1 MVLLPCVR
9 GYRGSATALNF
20 GERGFPGLSKRQ
32 RLERGLMESRMF
44 SAFNSNNTSNAA
56 AALKQAQQQQQCRS
70 TCDMDVDDR
79 GGGLMSKLART
90 GDSSTLF
97 MSSGSQQQHAE
108 SDLRMLQMTSG
119 SGALGSLVRSNS
131 MLSDGR
137 LGCSPTNS
145 TASDGGALLA
155 PPHEAPSLL
164 SADHMRLGA
173 RSDSVASVYDG
184 MSARSLYYHPHSV
197 YTSLQAHPSGLPL
210 AMSGNMGMHTNVDDN
225 RPRAQVLFTPGQLR
239 ELQHQALVLK
249 YIMNGVNVPA
259 ELVNPI
265 RSSITGL
272 TAISAGSPHPNLA
285 WGGYRL
291 GFGSNA
297 DPEPGRCRRT
307 DGKKWR
313 CSRDVVPDQKY
324 CERHIHR
331 GRHRARKPTDSQQT
345 GSSPG
350 VSITSASSPSGVSS
364 VTLAATRAPSGIL
377 STVAVSTQHQQQQQQ
392 QQQSPNQLGIR
403 QYSTGNSPSASGL
416 SVGSSI
422 TASQY
427 NPMPLHSSGTTAL
440 SSKDYRYISGITRS
454 DLDLGAE
461 QMLFAEATGSSR
473 AIAQDFQ
480 AMNHHGLTMLSSINN
495 SWRTASMQQSRAPSP
510 SPPQQALKSSSPSI
524 MQYNSP
530 QLRTLLGQEFSLM
543 SAEANAVGLQ
553 SMAPH
558 NQQHHHSFLGG
569 GFGSVEAVSSVGRE
583 PESQP
588 LRHFFDDWP
597 RSKDAS
603 TLSWSDVEDEKPNR
617 NSSTT
622 QLSISI
628 PISSS
633 DFNATGSPPGK
644 LKLSP
649 LKLSMSRAGE
659 DDIPLGVELG
669 VGMGLGINEDRH
681 RHHQANWI
689 PIAWETPVGGPLAEV
704 LQSSTPRASKN
715 SGLNLMTEG
724 WEESP
729 RDSPR
734 IGSSPRDRE
743 GAGRVTGTGVLDA
756 SKGVD

>member
-1 MVLLPCVR
+1 M
-9 GYRGSATALNF
+9 
-20 GERGFPGLSKRQ
+20 
-32 RLERGLMESRMF
+32 
-44 SAFNSNNTSNAA
+44 
-56 AALKQAQQQQQCRS
+56 QAGGGVAEQEMMLVSSMMMQQQQG
-70 TCDMDVDDR
+70 M
-79 GGGLMSKLART
+79 
-90 GDSSTLF
+90 
-97 MSSGSQQQHAE
+97 
-108 SDLRMLQMTSG
+108 RM
-119 SGALGSLVRSNS
+119 
-131 MLSDGR
+131 GR
-137 LGCSPTNS
+137 
-145 TASDGGALLA
+145 A
-155 PPHEAPSLL
+155 
-164 SADHMRLGA
+164 
-173 RSDSVASVYDG
+173 
-184 MSARSLYYHPHSV
+184 
-197 YTSLQAHPSGLPL
+197 
-210 AMSGNMGMHTNVDDN
+210 
-225 RPRAQVLFTPGQLR
+225 FTPGQLR

-249 YIMNGVNVPA
+249 YIMNGVNVPQ
-259 ELVNPI
+259 ELVTPI
-265 RSSITGL
+265 RASLSGL
-272 TAISAGSPHPNLA
+272 SPAAAHLANLP

-291 GFGSNA
+291 GFGANA

-313 CSRDVVPDQKY
+313 CSRDVVPEQKY

-345 GSSPG
+345 GTSPG
-350 VSITSASSPSGVSS
+350 VSATSASSASVASS
-364 VTLAATRAPSGIL
+364 VTLAATRAPAGIL
-377 STVAVSTQHQQQQQQ
+377 STVAAVSQQPQQP
-392 QQQSPNQLGIR
+392 SSNIGIR
-403 QYSTGNSPSASGL
+403 QYSASNSPSASGL
-416 SVGSSI
+416 SVGSSL

-427 NPMPLHSSGTTAL
+427 NQLSSLHSSAGTAAL
-440 SSKDYRYISGITRS
+440 SSKDYRYMSGISRS

-461 QMLFAEATGSSR
+461 QMLFAEASGSSR
-473 AIAQDFQ
+473 GIGQDFQ
-480 AMNHHGLTMLSSINN
+480 AMNQHGLTMLSSINN
-495 SWRTASMQQSRAPSP
+495 SWRNASMQQSRAPSP
-510 SPPQQALKSSSPSI
+510 SPPQQPLKSNSPSI

-530 QLRTLLGQEFSLM
+530 QIRTLLGQDFSPL
-543 SAEANAVGLQ
+543 SAEANSVSLQ
-553 SMAPH
+553 SMAQH
-558 NQQHHHSFLGG
+558 NQQHQHSFLGG
-569 GFGSVEAVSSVGRE
+569 GFGSAEAVSSVGRE

-669 VGMGLGINEDRH
+669 VGMGLGINEERQ

-729 RDSPR
+729 RDSPH
-734 IGSSPRDRE
+734 IGSSPRERE
-743 GAGRVTGTGVLDA
+743 AAGRVAGGMEA
-756 SKGVD
+756 SSKGVE